1 MAIDFSHYS
10 YNDLIPAK
18 TIEVVHMHV
27 RPGDGTDGVLKRS
40 KDGTCEMLDLE
51 FTVLGGLHAKR
62 KFFTNMVV
70 IGSTDGQKKAVDRSF
85 ATLKGIIDSAKYLDP
100 NDKTEATCNA
110 RKLEWRDFDGL
121 RFLAEIGVE
130 PGKDGYPDKNILVR
144 AITKDR
150 PEWGGRAPID
160 QGPSG
165 GPAPS
170 SGAAGGGSQSGPA
183 SGSPPTSTPI
193 KKPEWA

>member
-1 MAIDFSHYS
+1 MAP
-10 YNDLIPAK
+10 LILSAAERLAEPRGAK
-18 TIEVVHMHV
+18 IAVLG
-27 RPGDGTDGVLKRS
+27 RPGVGKT
-40 KDGTCEMLDLE
+40 
-51 FTVLGGLHAKR
+51 
-62 KFFTNMVV
+62 
-70 IGSTDGQKKAVDRSF
+70 
-85 ATLKGIIDSAKYLDP
+85 KYLDP

-150 PEWGGRAPID
+150 PEWGGHAPID

-170 SGAAGGGSQSGPA
+170 SGAAATAPA
-183 SGSPPTSTPI
+183 AGAPAATPAPI
-193 KKPEWA
+193 TKPAWAQ

>member
-1 MAIDFSHYS
+1 
-10 YNDLIPAK
+10 
-18 TIEVVHMHV
+18 
-27 RPGDGTDGVLKRS
+27 
-40 KDGTCEMLDLE
+40 MLDLE

-70 IGSTDGQKKAVDRSF
+70 IGSTDGQKKAADRSF
-85 ATLKGIIDSAKYLDP
+85 ATLKGIIDSANYLDP

-165 GPAPS
+165 GQAPSGGAAATAPTAGAPTATPAPI
-170 SGAAGGGSQSGPA
+170 
-183 SGSPPTSTPI
+183 T
-193 KKPEWA
+193 KPGWAQ